1 MKKIT
6 NLLLVSLLVMAACTA
21 KKEYTVSGTWEGG
34 DGSKVYILNGVVLG
48 ENTPHDS
55 VTVENGAFRITS
67 PGLGKIIT
75 LYAGGNGYKK
85 HVIFEEEPV
94 GVTVVQGNNDRMDL
108 EVEQTTE
115 QKMLET
121 ATSTNFMNNLMA
133 LGRMMAMSEVRDDP
147 VKLDSVYQSHVMI
160 GKEMDKV
167 FAAKL
172 DSATNVMSSAYA
184 IELIILPNK
193 PIAEGVRFYDQLTPR
208 VKESEAGRNLK
219 KKIDELLD
227 VNVGGI
233 APDIDLP
240 GPDGQNVKLSSL
252 RGKYVLL
259 DFWASWCGP
268 CLREVPNVK
277 AIYDDYHDKGFEIY
291 GVSLDEEDQRDAWL
305 QKIGEYGM
313 NWVQVS
319 SLKGW
324 ECPAAQRYAV
334 TGIPKMFLLDREG
347 RIIAMDLRGEALR
360 EKVASLFE

>member
-1 MKKIT
+1 MKNTI
-6 NLLLVSLLVMAACTA
+6 SLLFISILICAGCSRKVNYA
-21 KKEYTVSGTWEGG
+21 VSGTWEGG
-34 DGSKVYILNGVVLG
+34 DGQKVYIQDGVALG
-48 ENTPHDS
+48 SDIIDDS
-55 VTVENGAFRITS
+55 VTVSNGVFGITS
-67 PGLGKIIT
+67 PELGKIIT
-75 LYAGGNGYKK
+75 IYAGNNGYKK
-85 HVIFEEEPV
+85 HVIFEEEPIII
-94 GVTVVQGNNDRMDL
+94 TVVEGSNDRMDMEIGL
-108 EVEQTTE
+108 SDE

-133 LGRMMAMSEVRDDP
+133 LGRMMAMSDVRDDP
-147 VKLDSVYQSHVMI
+147 VKLDSVYKSYTQI
-160 GKEMDKV
+160 GEEMDKV

-172 DSATNVMSSAYA
+172 DSAVNVMSSAYA

-193 PIAEGVRFYDQLTPR
+193 PIADGVRFYDQLTPR

-219 KKIDELLD
+219 AKIDELLD
-227 VNVGGI
+227 VNVGGM
-233 APDIDLP
+233 APEIDLP

-291 GVSLDEEDQRDAWL
+291 GVSLDEPEQREAWL
-305 QKIGEYGM
+305 QKIDEYAM